1 LTLALTHSLTH
12 SSYPS
17 SILLMKHSP
26 NQFQV
31 EEFNSFIE
39 DNKGACENH

>member
-1 LTLALTHSLTH
+1 
-12 SSYPS
+12 
-17 SILLMKHSP
+17 MKHSP